1 MRLFWFFIHSLFL
14 TIILYSSQL
23 MSETIYKT
31 PLEKAEWKHNGN
43 KFSCAISH
51 DVNSFWK
58 MELVAFPGELLQFS
72 LVANEELIM
81 DRYLELSI
89 VPPYW
94 VASTYQPKVKF
105 YNVEKVARTYM
116 HGEQLLEAL
125 ALGWQWQVDISD
137 EQSLLYRLKSS
148 PIYTQ
153 EVARE
158 FFNCRTSLL
167 PKPFSYVRNLE
178 LLFDE
183 GSEQLRDRN
192 AADVDA
198 VAAYVKADKSIEKI
212 LVDGHTDSVGA
223 DLNNLYL
230 SQLRVDEVVARLVE
244 QGVERKVIEVRH
256 HGERYPKANNRTS
269 DGRQINR
276 RVKIRLVKQS

>member
-1 MRLFWFFIHSLFL
+1 MRFFCFFMQSLL
-14 TIILYSSQL
+14 LLSILVSNQL

-31 PLEKAEWKHNGN
+31 PLEQAEWKHKGN
-43 KFSCAISH
+43 MFSCAISH

-58 MELVAFPGELLQFS
+58 MELMALPGELLQFS
-72 LVANEELIM
+72 IVANEELIQ
-81 DRYLELSI
+81 DKYLELSI

-94 VASTYQPKVKF
+94 AKSAYQPKVKF
-105 YNVEKVARTYM
+105 YNVEPIARTYLY
-116 HGEQLLEAL
+116 GDRLLEAL
-125 ALGWQWQVDISD
+125 ALGWQWKVDISD
-137 EQSLLYRLKSS
+137 ENTLLYRLKSS

-153 EVARE
+153 KVAAE
-158 FFNCRTSLL
+158 FFNCRTKLL

-183 GSEQLRDRN
+183 GSEQLRDKN
-192 AADVDA
+192 VKDVDA

-244 QGVERKVIEVRH
+244 QGVKRDVIEVRH
-256 HGERYPKANNRTS
+256 HGERYPKANNRTD
-269 DGRQINR
+269 DGRQLNR